1 MVGQRIR
8 YYRKTKGLTQE
19 ELAQGI
25 CSVSYLSKIEKGDA
39 KSSEEVINL
48 LCDRLGISPEEV
60 DNNEILEMLNE
71 WNMMMVNRRFEEAT
85 EYYPALHEKMKNV
98 SNPEILIRFDLFLT
112 RYYLVTDQLK
122 EAQGKLNS
130 LNQIQEQFSAE
141 LEFYF
146 FQVTAMYNF
155 FLNKYNEALDSI
167 KKCEALFRKVNI
179 KESEEAVLYYQIA
192 LYYGQLYR
200 ITLVNYYAY
209 KAISIFD
216 KEYNYSRSADCH
228 ILLAINNRRVRNYE
242 QAEYHLNHALKYSKA
257 FNDKSTTAII
267 FHNLGYVSSCK
278 KESKKAIEYILK
290 SYKLKQE
297 LNDINIQLI
306 TTIYLA
312 AKEYFNIGDFTKS
325 LEWINKGY
333 EIIKNDDFVN
343 NEYFY
348 HLKIL
353 EFQIQYANQ
362 NTSKELEEF
371 LSKEAIPYFDKLNTT
386 EYLAANAELLADLYF
401 DQGQY
406 KKASHYYRISNNA
419 RKHIL

>member
-39 KSSEEVINL
+39 KSSEEVINM
-48 LCDRLGISPEEV
+48 LCERLGISPEEV
-60 DNNEILEMLNE
+60 DENEVLEMLNE
-71 WNMMMVNRRFEEAT
+71 WNMMMVNRRFEDAAD
-85 EYYPALHEKMKNV
+85 YFPNLQEKMKNV
-98 SNPEILIRFDLFLT
+98 TNPEILIRYDLFLT
-112 RYYLVTDQLK
+112 RFYLVTDQLEK
-122 EAQGKLNS
+122 AFTILEPLSQM
-130 LNQIQEQFSAE
+130 QEQFTPE
-141 LEFYF
+141 LEFYYF
-146 FQVTAMYNF
+146 LVMAMYNF
-155 FLNKYNEALDSI
+155 FLNKYNEALDYI
-167 KKCEALFRKVNI
+167 KKCEALFKKVNI

-209 KAISIFD
+209 KAIAIFD

-228 ILLAINNRRVRNYE
+228 ILLAIGNRRVRNYE

-267 FHNLGYVSSCK
+267 FHNLGYVASCK
-278 KESKKAIEYILK
+278 NESKKAIDFILK

-297 LNDINIQLI
+297 LNDINIQVI
-306 TTIYLA
+306 STIYLA
-312 AKEYFNIGDFTKS
+312 AREYFKINDFKQS
-325 LEWINKGY
+325 LDWVNKGY
-333 EIIKNDDFVN
+333 QIIKNDAKH
-343 NEYFY
+343 EYFY

-353 EFQIQYANQ
+353 ELQIQYATF
-362 NTSKELEEF
+362 NTSRELEEF

-406 KKASHYYRISNNA
+406 KKASQYYRISNNA
-419 RKHIL
+419 RKNIL